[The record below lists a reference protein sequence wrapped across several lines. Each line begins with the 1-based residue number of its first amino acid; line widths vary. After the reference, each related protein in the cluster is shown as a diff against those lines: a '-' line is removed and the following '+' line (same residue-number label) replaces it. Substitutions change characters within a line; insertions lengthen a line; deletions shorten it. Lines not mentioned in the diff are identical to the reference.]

1 MKKKIFLL
9 SLIPFIIYQIVKVL
23 VSLNVK
29 ESFVLIP
36 NVVNINYVTNTG
48 AAWNILNNHLVII
61 SFISISAI
69 IFILSYMS
77 HFKLNIRNKIAFILL
92 LGGILSNLFD
102 RVFYGYVID
111 YIELN
116 IDYPIFNLADTFIVI
131 GVILLIIA
139 IFKKEDEV

>member
-1 MKKKIFLL
+1 MKKKVVLL
-9 SLIPFIIYQIVKVL
+9 SLIPFIIDQIVKVI
-23 VSLNVK
+23 VSLYVK
-29 ESFVLIP
+29 EPVIIIP
-36 NVVNINYVTNTG
+36 NVLRINYVTNTG

-61 SFISISAI
+61 SFISAASIM
-69 IFILSYMS
+69 FLLSYMN
-77 HFKLNIRNKIAFILL
+77 HFKLNLRNKLAFILL

-111 YIELN
+111 YIEFN
-116 IDYPIFNLADTFIVI
+116 INYPIFNLADSYIVI